1 MTEIRIIE
9 LAFDAIERSDGW
21 YFRYP
26 AGDERAAWFGPF
38 ISKDAAEKA
47 ALSAIETHLAQHVA
61 SELGL

>member
-1 MTEIRIIE
+1 MTSITTLE
-9 LAFDAIERSDGW
+9 LAFDAVRRADGW

-26 AGDERAAWFGPF
+26 AGDERATWFGPF
-38 ISKDAAEKA
+38 ISKEAAEKA